1 MAAMAETIDCGLLGP
16 MSIKVSGTPIEIRAQ
31 KVRIIAASLLLRPN
45 SVVSIDEIVDRVWD
59 EEVPGDVRRAIHTY
73 VNRLRSAFGPAS
85 DLIQTA
91 ATGYRITLPPRSV
104 DLERWRDHIATAREA
119 RAGGDLMAE
128 AGSLRDGLALWRGRA
143 LMDVQSSVLHLHV
156 VLQLEEERLQ
166 VIERLNDVELELG
179 GAGDLVGRLRRLTS
193 EHPLR
198 EPFWHQLMLAQYR
211 SNGQAAAL
219 QTYSTVSA
227 HLREELGI
235 DPGERLQELH
245 RRILT
250 ANPDILPVR
259 PLAVAVRHPQP
270 PFQVPPD
277 VADFVGREELTSEIC
292 DLLSLQTGNPQIVL
306 LTGPPGVG
314 KTALAIHVAHA
325 LRVRFP
331 DGQLY
336 VNLRGSSSS
345 PRVSSQEALDRCL
358 CALGV
363 TANAIPV
370 DLDERCALLRSLLI
384 DRRALIVLDD
394 VANAEQARPLLPGGP
409 DCKVVVT
416 SQNNLYGLI
425 ALDGAHRVPVDVVSP
440 SDAVA
445 LLDRI
450 IRGQR
455 VAAEPRAAAELAGVC
470 GYLPLAL
477 RIVATKL
484 AAAPQQT
491 IVSALRQL
499 TVGNR
504 LTAMAIDGE
513 EDADVL
519 RAFEVS
525 FQRLEPELAR
535 LFCLLSQVPGPS
547 FDKYAAANLTAAT
560 PEDAQRMLERLAATN
575 LIYSYTADYY
585 QFYDLIREYARAR
598 AVDDPEFNS
607 GEAQW

>member
-1 MAAMAETIDCGLLGP
+1 MAETIDCGLLGP

-31 KVRIIAASLLLRPN
+31 KVRIIVASLLLRPN
-45 SVVSIDEIVDRVWD
+45 SVVSIEEIVDRVWD
-59 EEVPGDVRRAIHTY
+59 EEVPGNVRRAIHTY

-119 RAGGDLMAE
+119 RAGADLKAE
-128 AGSLRDGLALWRGRA
+128 AGYLRDGLALWRGRA
-143 LMDVQSSVLHLHV
+143 LMDVQSSVLHLHAV
-156 VLQLEEERLQ
+156 PQLEEERLQ

-211 SNGQAAAL
+211 SSGQAAAL
-219 QTYSTVSA
+219 QTYSTVST

-250 ANPDILPVR
+250 ANPDLLPVR
-259 PLAVAVRHPQP
+259 PLAVAVPHPQP

-292 DLLSLQTGNPQIVL
+292 DLLSPRTGNPQIVL

-325 LRVRFP
+325 LRARFP

-363 TANAIPV
+363 AANAIPV
-370 DLDERCALLRSLLI
+370 DPDERCALLRSLLI
-384 DRRALIVLDD
+384 DRRALIVLDN

-416 SQNNLYGLI
+416 SQNNLHGLI

-470 GYLPLAL
+470 SYLPLAL

-513 EDADVL
+513 ENADVL

-535 LFCLLSQVPGPS
+535 LFCLLSRVPGPS

-560 PEDAQRMLERLAATN
+560 PEDAQRMLERLAAAN
-575 LIYSYTADYY
+575 LIYSHTADHY

-598 AVDDPEFNS
+598 AVTTRNEPS
-607 GEAQW
+607 P